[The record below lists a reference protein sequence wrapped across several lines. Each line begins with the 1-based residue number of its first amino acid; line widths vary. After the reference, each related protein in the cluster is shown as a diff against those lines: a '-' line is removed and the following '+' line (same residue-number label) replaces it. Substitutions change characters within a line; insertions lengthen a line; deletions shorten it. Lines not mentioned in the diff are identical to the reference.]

1 MDGLAELF
9 GQSAAME
16 AVRETIRRLV
26 ARQQAVRRLPAILIQ
41 GETGT
46 GKGLAAHLI
55 HRLGP
60 RSAGPFVDV
69 NCAAIPEPL
78 LEAEL
83 FGFERGAFTDARRAK
98 AGLFQTAH
106 QGTLFLDEI
115 GLLPEALQAKL
126 LTVIEERAVRRLGG
140 TRPEPADAWIIS
152 ASNADLPTAISA
164 HRFREDLY
172 HRLAVLTIKLP
183 PLREREGDAL
193 LLAERFLASVCAD
206 YGLPPKTLAS
216 DARDRLTA
224 YSWPGNVRELANVIE
239 RAALQ
244 ADGAVVTASHLE
256 LREEAALPA
265 ERGAG
270 DGAAVSMDAAMRE
283 HLRSTLE
290 ETGWNISRT
299 AAMLQISRNTLR
311 ARIAKLGLR
320 GGTAAQVTTQP
331 GERSP
336 ATAAAAP
343 SPAPEAVPAPIRP
356 VALAT
361 PDRTSLPPIRWQRR
375 RITLLRAS
383 FTAPEAPDEP
393 PETSRALELLV
404 DKIRTFG
411 GRVEELGQAGLDASF
426 GLEPIEDAP
435 RRAANAAMAILKAV
449 ERARDQNAEI
459 LPVKVAIHTGPYTV
473 GQIDDAPQIDQTAK
487 RQAAV
492 ILDALVEAAEPDSAF
507 ISGVTVPF
515 LERGFELAPAG
526 LPGGSVGQ
534 PHRLVGRQPA
544 GFPPLARRARFVGR
558 RSELELL
565 QNRWASALRGH
576 GQLVGVVGEPGVGK
590 SRLVRELVNAL
601 GGGEQLVLET
611 ASFALGNPVPYLPIV
626 ELLRGYFQIDIG
638 EDADPIRGKVSDA
651 LRKLDEGL
659 LPTLPAL
666 LTLLDVPVLDPSWHG
681 LAPAQRRQRTFDG
694 VKRLLLRES
703 RRRPLLLVFE
713 DAHWIDAETQ
723 ALLDSFVDGL
733 PAAHVLLLLTYR
745 PEYEHGWGRKSFY
758 SQLRVD
764 PLPPESAAELLH
776 DLLGA
781 HSSLPPL
788 TSRLIEW
795 TEGNPFFLEESV
807 RTLVE
812 TEALAGERGA
822 YRLTMPV
829 GDIQVPATVEE
840 VLAARIDRLSSEQC
854 RLLQSAAVIGKDVP
868 YPILA
873 AIADLP
879 EETIGESLRRL
890 QTAEF
895 LYETSSGPE
904 SEYTFKHALTRE
916 VAYASLAQGKRAL
929 HARILA
935 VMETL
940 YADRLEEHIDR
951 LAHHAFQGHVWDKA
965 VGYLRQAG
973 AKASDRSAS
982 RDAVGYFDHALAAL
996 KHLPSTRDTME
1007 QDLDLR
1013 FAMRNAL
1020 QTLGEFGPMLDHLQK
1035 AETLAQ
1041 SLANDR
1047 QQGWVSAYLTDYFRL
1062 TGDQDRAIEAGERA
1076 RRMAESLNDFP
1087 LQVAT
1092 YTWLGQALYGRGE
1105 YRRAAMLFR
1114 KNVETLVGS
1123 RLTERF
1129 GAPQPRSIHS
1139 RTCLVWCLAELGEFQ
1154 EGTVRGEE
1162 ALQIAEPLEH
1172 PLSLT
1177 TACAGLGY
1185 LYLRQG
1191 ELPKAV
1197 PLLERGLEATRTGNN
1212 PLWFPRVA
1220 AALGLAYSRVGRSRE
1235 GLALLEEA
1243 VEKGAAMKMM
1253 GGHSLLLIALGEGYL
1268 LADRVGDA
1276 AVVAEQGLR
1285 LAREHGE
1292 RSYEAR
1298 ALLLLADMALASDPP
1313 ATERVVEQATRALE
1327 LADELEL
1334 RPLAAHCHLTL
1345 GRISRHAGKA
1355 GDATHH
1361 LGAAAA
1367 LFHEM
1372 NMGLWLSEAEADLNQ
1387 LR

>member
-16 AVRETIRRLV
+16 AVRDTIRRLV

-46 GKGLAAHLI
+46 GKGLVAHLI

-320 GGTAAQVTTQP
+320 GGTAPQVTTQP

-492 ILDALVEAAEPDSAF
+492 ILDALVEAAEPDSAV
-507 ISGVTVPF
+507 ISEATVPF
-515 LERGFELAPAG
+515 LERRFELVPS
-526 LPGGSVGQ
+526 GSAVGIAGQ
-534 PHRLVGRQPA
+534 PYRLAGREVS
-544 GFPPLARRARFVGR
+544 GLGLWGRMGKFVGR
-558 RSELELL
+558 RHELDLL
-565 QNRWASALRGH
+565 RNRRESTLQGR
-576 GQLVGVVGEPGVGK
+576 GQLVALVGEPGVGK
-590 SRLVRELVNAL
+590 SRLAWEFTHSPESSSHWRL
-601 GGGEQLVLET
+601 LET
-611 ASFALGNPVPYLPIV
+611 ASIALANPTPYLPII
-626 ELLRGYFQIDIG
+626 ELLKRYFQIDTG
-638 EDADPIRGKVSDA
+638 EDPDEVRKQVSEK
-651 LRKLDEGL
+651 LRALDESL
-659 LPTLPAL
+659 VPILPAL
-666 LTLLDVPVLDPSWHG
+666 LSLLDLSVADSQWQALSPL
-681 LAPAQRRQRTFDG
+681 QRRQRTFDA

-703 RRRPLLLVFE
+703 RRQPLLLIFE
-713 DAHWIDAETQ
+713 DTHWIDVETQ
-723 ALLDSFVDGL
+723 ALLDSIVDAL
-733 PAAHVLLLLTYR
+733 PTSNVLLLLTYR
-745 PEYEHGWGRKSFY
+745 PEYQHGWSSKTFY
-758 SQLRVD
+758 TQLRVD
-764 PLPPESAAELLH
+764 PLPPDSAEEL
-776 DLLGA
+776 
-781 HSSLPPL
+781 
-788 TSRLIEW
+788 
-795 TEGNPFFLEESV
+795 
-807 RTLVE
+807 
-812 TEALAGERGA
+812 
-822 YRLTMPV
+822 
-829 GDIQVPATVEE
+829 
-840 VLAARIDRLSSEQC
+840 
-854 RLLQSAAVIGKDVP
+854 
-868 YPILA
+868 
-873 AIADLP
+873 
-879 EETIGESLRRL
+879 
-890 QTAEF
+890 
-895 LYETSSGPE
+895 
-904 SEYTFKHALTRE
+904 
-916 VAYASLAQGKRAL
+916 
-929 HARILA
+929 
-935 VMETL
+935 
-940 YADRLEEHIDR
+940 
-951 LAHHAFQGHVWDKA
+951 
-965 VGYLRQAG
+965 
-973 AKASDRSAS
+973 
-982 RDAVGYFDHALAAL
+982 
-996 KHLPSTRDTME
+996 
-1007 QDLDLR
+1007 
-1013 FAMRNAL
+1013 
-1020 QTLGEFGPMLDHLQK
+1020 
-1035 AETLAQ
+1035 
-1041 SLANDR
+1041 
-1047 QQGWVSAYLTDYFRL
+1047 
-1062 TGDQDRAIEAGERA
+1062 
-1076 RRMAESLNDFP
+1076 
-1087 LQVAT
+1087 
-1092 YTWLGQALYGRGE
+1092 
-1105 YRRAAMLFR
+1105 
-1114 KNVETLVGS
+1114 
-1123 RLTERF
+1123 
-1129 GAPQPRSIHS
+1129 
-1139 RTCLVWCLAELGEFQ
+1139 
-1154 EGTVRGEE
+1154 
-1162 ALQIAEPLEH
+1162 
-1172 PLSLT
+1172 
-1177 TACAGLGY
+1177 
-1185 LYLRQG
+1185 
-1191 ELPKAV
+1191 
-1197 PLLERGLEATRTGNN
+1197 
-1212 PLWFPRVA
+1212 
-1220 AALGLAYSRVGRSRE
+1220 
-1235 GLALLEEA
+1235 
-1243 VEKGAAMKMM
+1243 
-1253 GGHSLLLIALGEGYL
+1253 
-1268 LADRVGDA
+1268 
-1276 AVVAEQGLR
+1276 
-1285 LAREHGE
+1285 
-1292 RSYEAR
+1292 
-1298 ALLLLADMALASDPP
+1298 
-1313 ATERVVEQATRALE
+1313 
-1327 LADELEL
+1327 
-1334 RPLAAHCHLTL
+1334 
-1345 GRISRHAGKA
+1345 
-1355 GDATHH
+1355 
-1361 LGAAAA
+1361 
-1367 LFHEM
+1367 
-1372 NMGLWLSEAEADLNQ
+1372 
-1387 LR
+1387 